1 MTTAAQRALANP
13 AATRKLAMGIQRA
26 ATSTGSGG
34 AVGSAGNRN
43 AAASAVSM
51 APFAA
56 AALPSLASA
65 AASSSAHRDGA
76 QVGNDEHHGAN
87 APSAGVSVG
96 RVAAAAQAFS
106 AAAPPP
112 TPASASS
119 AATAPSKPAT
129 PGRLVPQKV
138 SELKR
143 SYGLG
148 FLCRSDRQGVIF
160 FCLPFASIHLCFVF
174 LSSSLSMLT
183 ILGVDVGLRWVAT
196 LSLSLS
202 VEIR

>member
-26 ATSTGSGG
+26 ATSTGGAGAG

-43 AAASAVSM
+43 AAASAASM

-56 AALPSLASA
+56 AALPSLARA
-65 AASSSAHRDGA
+65 AATSSSAHRDGV

-106 AAAPPP
+106 GAAPPP

-138 SELKR
+138 SELKL

-148 FLCRSDRQGVIF
+148 FLYRSDRRGVIF
-160 FCLPFASIHLCFVF
+160 FCLPFASSLHSLVLCYFC
-174 LSSSLSMLT
+174 
-183 ILGVDVGLRWVAT
+183 R
-196 LSLSLS
+196 
-202 VEIR
+202 RRRCQC

>member
-1 MTTAAQRALANP
+1 MTTAAPRALANP

-26 ATSTGSGG
+26 AGPT
-34 AVGSAGNRN
+34 VGSAGNRN
-43 AAASAVSM
+43 GAASVASM

-65 AASSSAHRDGA
+65 AASSSSSSAHRDGA
-76 QVGNDEHHGAN
+76 QVGNDEYHGAN
-87 APSAGVSVG
+87 APSAGLGVG

-106 AAAPPP
+106 GGGAPP

-143 SYGLG
+143 SYGLVFPISIRSAG
-148 FLCRSDRQGVIF
+148 SHFLLPP
-160 FCLPFASIHLCFVF
+160 FCLHSLVLCISVAVVVNADD
-174 LSSSLSMLT
+174 M
-183 ILGVDVGLRWVAT
+183 GGRCWVAMGCDALSVC
-196 LSLSLS
+196 LSLSL
-202 VEIR
+202 